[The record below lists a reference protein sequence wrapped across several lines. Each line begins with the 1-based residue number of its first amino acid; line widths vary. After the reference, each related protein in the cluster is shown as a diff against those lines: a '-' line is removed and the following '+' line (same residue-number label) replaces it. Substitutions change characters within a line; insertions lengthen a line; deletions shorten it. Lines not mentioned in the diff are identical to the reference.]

1 VTKFLIFSFLFSFF
15 LPKIKE
21 LGNAKD
27 YSANQFL
34 KCMNRVYLHDLEL
47 GQELLAAVTQRL
59 NHYSSAEKVLA
70 LTFINACWKD
80 DETVYYT
87 LKVNGITRMLTS
99 RDEKLQIV
107 ALKVFNTLFS
117 IMDADD
123 LKSNIKKLLK
133 IFTDHPNSECRVGI
147 NAI

>member
-1 VTKFLIFSFLFSFF
+1 
-15 LPKIKE
+15 
-21 LGNAKD
+21 
-27 YSANQFL
+27 
-34 KCMNRVYLHDLEL
+34 MNRVYLHDLEL
-47 GQELLAAVTQRL
+47 GQELLASVTQRL
-59 NHYSSAEKVLA
+59 NHYSSEEKVLA

-80 DETVYYT
+80 DSTVYYT
-87 LKVNGITRMLTS
+87 LRVNGITRMLTS

-133 IFTDHPNSECRVGI
+133 IFTNHPNSECRVST
-147 NAI
+147 